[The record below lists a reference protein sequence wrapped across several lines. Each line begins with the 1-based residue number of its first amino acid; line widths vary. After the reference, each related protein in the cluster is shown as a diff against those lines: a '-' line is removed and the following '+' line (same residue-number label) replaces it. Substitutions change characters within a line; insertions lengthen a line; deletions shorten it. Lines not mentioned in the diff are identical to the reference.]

1 MIYPDYFT
9 AEDIAEFEYE
19 YEIYLGLRA
28 QADFSEVNAEC
39 QAVAL
44 AQREDE
50 YGIDFAVV

>member
-9 AEDIAEFEYE
+9 AADIAEFEYE
-19 YEIYLGLRA
+19 YELYLGFMA
-28 QADFSEVNAEC
+28 QADFAEVNAEC
-39 QAVAL
+39 QAVAQ

>member
-19 YEIYLGLRA
+19 YELYLGFMA
-28 QADFSEVNAEC
+28 QADFAEVNAEC
-39 QAVAL
+39 QAVAQ